1 MQAASEMTSDA
12 SLGIISM
19 SNDWRGTKDA
29 QRTFL
34 ALWHPAQ
41 PLPLPTPG
49 CSKSPIPFFWS
60 TGHFHQQCSDTCRD
74 GILLNTQST
83 RPRKSSDTI
92 KSDLNVDTR
101 HFPPTHTK
109 CPKIYFMISWFLFQV
124 AFRKKFPLF
133 HKDRAAPSFYFIPGL
148 RESLPLL
155 THHLYS

>member
-1 MQAASEMTSDA
+1 MHPWESYLCLVIEEELKMLRGH
-12 SLGIISM
+12 SLPFDTQHSP
-19 SNDWRGTKDA
+19 SHC
-29 QRTFL
+29 
-34 ALWHPAQ
+34 WH
-41 PLPLPTPG
+41 PG
-49 CSKSPIPFFWS
+49 CSKSPILFFWS
-60 TGHFHQQCSDTCRD
+60 TGHFHQQCSETCRD

-83 RPRKSSDTI
+83 RPRKGSDTI
-92 KSDLNVDTR
+92 KSDLNIDTR

-155 THHLYS
+155 TNHLYS